1 MYKRLTG
8 MQDILPEDQPYWR
21 FVQKSIERVTALY
34 GFQRLD
40 VPILE
45 EASLY
50 VRGVGQGTDIV
61 DKEMY
66 TFTDKGGSE
75 VTLRPEF
82 TAGFMRAYVENHL
95 YKRPQPVKLF
105 SVGPIFRYERPQAGR
120 FRQHTQFN
128 VEALGVEDP
137 AMDFEVMSLAWQFFS
152 LLGFQGLHFQLNST
166 GCPKCRPHYVEQLKA
181 HYQLHYDQICDNC
194 KRRLVRSPLRV
205 LDCKE
210 DRCQPVIASAPKI
223 TDYLC
228 DDCKQHFAQVKHYLD
243 ATGMAYTVNHR
254 LVRGLD
260 YYRKTVFEV
269 WVKGIGAQ
277 AAVCGGGRYDGLVEE
292 IGGPLTPGIG
302 FGSGIERMIMA
313 MKAQGITV
321 PGLPRP
327 SVLIAHLGEAAKER
341 AVTLAT
347 ALRLHDIGAILP
359 FGSRSLKSQMRQANR
374 EQARFVVILGDN
386 ELAQGVAPVKDM
398 QTHDQDDVP
407 LATLV
412 TWLAEKLR
420 TSA

>member
-21 FVQKSIERVTALY
+21 FVQEKINQVTALY

-45 EASLY
+45 EAALY
-50 VRGVGQGTDIV
+50 VRSVGPGTDIV

-66 TFTDKGGSE
+66 TFTDKGEDE

-95 YKRPQPVKLF
+95 DKRPQPAKLF

-137 AMDFEVMSLAWQFFS
+137 AMDFEVMSLAWHFFS
-152 LLGFQGLHFQLNST
+152 LLGFHGLHFQLNST
-166 GCPKCRPHYVEQLKA
+166 GCPNCRPRYVEKLKA

-210 DRCQPVIASAPKI
+210 DRCQPVIASAPRI

-228 DDCKQHFAQVKHYLD
+228 DDCKQHFGQLTHYLD
-243 ATGMAYTVNHR
+243 AAQMAYTVNHR

-269 WVKGIGAQ
+269 WVEGIGAQ
-277 AAVCGGGRYDGLVEE
+277 AAVCGGGRYDGLAQE
-292 IGGPLTPGIG
+292 IGGPPTPGIG
-302 FGSGIERMIMA
+302 FGSGLERVIMA
-313 MKAQGITV
+313 MKAQGVAV

-327 SVLIAHLGEAAKER
+327 QVLLAYLGATAKEK
-341 AVTLAT
+341 AVPLAVD
-347 ALRLHDIGAILP
+347 LRLHDIGVILP
-359 FGSRSLKSQMRQANR
+359 FGNRSLKSQMRQANR
-374 EQARFVVILGDN
+374 EQVHFVVILGEN
-386 ELAQGVAPVKDM
+386 ELAKGVAQVKDL
-398 QTHDQDDVP
+398 QVHEQFDVP
-407 LATLV
+407 LEDLSA
-412 TWLAEKLR
+412 WLSGKL
-420 TSA
+420 AM